1 MKEQDRL
8 LRDFKVSVVHRSNYE
23 VYNLT
28 DYPHHASSIKLL
40 QTFYNP
46 NTVDMEGASTMC
58 YTFASFP
65 LRFLTHVNTYR

>member
-1 MKEQDRL
+1 MKFTIL
-8 LRDFKVSVVHRSNYE
+8 LYSTA
-23 VYNLT
+23 T

-40 QTFYNP
+40 QMFYNP
-46 NTVDMEGASTMC
+46 NTVDMEQASTMC

>member
-1 MKEQDRL
+1 MKEQDHL
-8 LRDFKVSVVHRSNYE
+8 LREFKVSVVRRSNYE

-46 NTVDMEGASTMC
+46 NTVDMEGAGQHNVLYIC
-58 YTFASFP
+58 FLSFKI
-65 LRFLTHVNTYR
+65 FNTCQYL